1 VLLCRMG
8 IAALLLAA
16 AATAGEIPTPE
27 LEVWVSRY
35 VAGATATLRENAG
48 CLRDDQERWV
58 KVRDACGDDECRR
71 NAAIDRL
78 AELHALQPGIN
89 LKRDLRLPAR
99 PTLVW
104 AISPAADP
112 ELRPNATSRPRRVE
126 GRLVYPGDGGYFI
139 EAGPG
144 ERYFVIGELGLDGV
158 DAMILPT
165 IIKVNSD
172 ARMSATGRVV
182 DARPP
187 LFDRRYCI
195 FLHRLP

>member
-1 VLLCRMG
+1 MG

-16 AATAGEIPTPE
+16 AATAGEIPTPD
-27 LEVWVSRY
+27 LEVWVNRY
-35 VAGATATLRENAG
+35 VAGASAALRENAG

-58 KVRDACGDDECRR
+58 KMRDACGDDECRR

-99 PTLVW
+99 PALVW
-104 AISPAADP
+104 AIAPAADP
-112 ELRPNATSRPRRVE
+112 ELRPKTTSRARRVE
-126 GRLVYPGDGGYFI
+126 GKLVYPGDGGYFI
-139 EAGPG
+139 EGG
-144 ERYFVIGELGLDGV
+144 DDRVFVIGELGLDGV

-165 IIKVNSD
+165 IIKVNAES
-172 ARMSATGRVV
+172 RMSATGRVV
-182 DARPP
+182 DAKPP

-195 FLHRLP
+195 YLHRLP